1 MEWIPDRRFR
11 EWQLLWIL
19 DKRFGDDSGGHSR
32 ESGNPGSISSS
43 NVREKNNIDSP
54 LLISG
59 ITENEN
65 NKEKERK
72 HWIPNQVGDDIGVVF
87 GDDSGKDFG
96 DDSYSPSSWESIF
109 LNDWKILVFFSKL
122 SIIS

>member
-1 MEWIPDRRFR
+1 MLVL
-11 EWQLLWIL
+11 WQKCYEIL
-19 DKRFGDDSGGHSR
+19 KQK
-32 ESGNPGSISSS
+32 EKKCGNPGSISSS

-72 HWIPNQVGDDIGVVF
+72 HWIPNQVGDDSGVVF
-87 GDDSGKDFG
+87 GDDSLCGF
-96 DDSYSPSSWESIF
+96 
-109 LNDWKILVFFSKL
+109 
-122 SIIS
+122 

>member
-1 MEWIPDRRFR
+1 MTVTVDPWSGQAQSLLRIP
-11 EWQLLWIL
+11 
-19 DKRFGDDSGGHSR
+19 
-32 ESGNPGSISSS
+32 
-43 NVREKNNIDSP
+43 EKD
-54 LLISG
+54 
-59 ITENEN
+59 
-65 NKEKERK
+65 
-72 HWIPNQVGDDIGVVF
+72 F

>member
-1 MEWIPDRRFR
+1 
-11 EWQLLWIL
+11 
-19 DKRFGDDSGGHSR
+19 
-32 ESGNPGSISSS
+32 
-43 NVREKNNIDSP
+43 

-87 GDDSGKDFG
+87 EDDSGDVIPATYFCH
-96 DDSYSPSSWESIF
+96 SERLRESIKCKKKYWIP
-109 LNDWKILVFFSKL
+109 DKYIRG
-122 SIIS
+122 